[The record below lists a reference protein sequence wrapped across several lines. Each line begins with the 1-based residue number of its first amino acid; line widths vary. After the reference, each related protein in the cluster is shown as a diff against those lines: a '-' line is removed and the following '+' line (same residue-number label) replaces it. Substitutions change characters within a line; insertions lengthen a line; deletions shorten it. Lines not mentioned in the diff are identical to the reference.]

1 MKMPGWDRKV
11 RISTDWLLHLIF
23 PPELAQTKVAAE
35 YGIKNQHFE
44 PGDMVFRQGDVGDS
58 VYVIELGE
66 CEVLREKDG
75 SEEILATLGRGDYFG
90 EMALLSDQTRN
101 ATIRARSAVNVL
113 IIPKHDFNKLRE
125 SVPAFGDVFS
135 ELAKRRAGAGSVIG
149 SDPSRG

>member
-1 MKMPGWDRKV
+1 
-11 RISTDWLLHLIF
+11 
-23 PPELAQTKVAAE
+23 
-35 YGIKNQHFE
+35 
-44 PGDMVFRQGDVGDS
+44 

-75 SEEILATLGRGDYFG
+75 SEEVLAILGRGDYFG

-135 ELAKRRAGAGSVIG
+135 ELAKRRAGAGSSSAIG
-149 SDPSRG
+149 TDPSRD